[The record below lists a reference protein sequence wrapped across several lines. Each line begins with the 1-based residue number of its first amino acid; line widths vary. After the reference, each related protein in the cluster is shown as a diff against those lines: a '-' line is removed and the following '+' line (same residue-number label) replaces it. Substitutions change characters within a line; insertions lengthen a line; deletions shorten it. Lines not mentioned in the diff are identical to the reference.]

1 MNQIS
6 KSQNNL
12 FQNRTA
18 EEFLEKSLEIFIFQ
32 YQNNPLY
39 RQFCDGVKKTPHQV
53 NVLTEI
59 PFMPISFFKHHA
71 VKTGNFKEA
80 VIFESSGT
88 VSEYASKHYV
98 KDLELYKTSFLKSFE
113 YFYGALQNYQ
123 ILPLLPSYLERSG
136 SSLIYM
142 IDAMMQC
149 SGQTDTSYYLY
160 NHEDL
165 FRRLLA
171 LKTSPKKTILFGVSF
186 ALLDF
191 AEHYALD
198 FPDLIVFETGGM
210 KGRREELLKSELHER
225 LKQAFHVPH
234 IHSEYGMTELL
245 SQSYSAGENLFF
257 SPPWQKILIRDQRNP
272 LHVLNAGLRGG
283 INVIDFAN
291 LYSCS
296 FIATEDLGIIHADNS
311 FEILG
316 RMNMAEMRGCNLMV

>member
-1 MNQIS
+1 MNQVS
-6 KSQNNL
+6 KIQNNL
-12 FQNRTA
+12 FQNYTV
-18 EEFLEKSLEIFIFQ
+18 EEFLEKSLEIFNFQ
-32 YQNNPLY
+32 YQNNAIY
-39 RQFCDGVKKTPHQV
+39 RQFCDGVKKTPSQV
-53 NVLTEI
+53 NTLPEI

-71 VKTGNFKEA
+71 VKTGDFNE
-80 VIFESSGT
+80 VVVFESSGT

-113 YFYGALQNYQ
+113 HFYGALQNYQ

-142 IDAMMQC
+142 IDTMMQC
-149 SGQTDTSYYLY
+149 SGQTDCSYYLY

-165 FRRLLA
+165 FQRLQV
-171 LKTSPKKTILFGVSF
+171 LKTSSKKTILFGVSF

-191 AEHYALD
+191 AEHYTLD
-198 FPDLIVFETGGM
+198 FPELIVFETGGM
-210 KGRREELLKSELHER
+210 KGRRQELLKSELHER
-225 LKQAFHVPH
+225 LKQAFRVPQ

-272 LHVLNAGLRGG
+272 LHVLSTDLRGG

-296 FIATEDLGIIHADNS
+296 FIATEDLGITYPDNS

-316 RMNMAEMRGCNLMV
+316 RIDRAEMRGCNLMV